1 MNTVT
6 PPGWQRRA
14 VGLDRALARVGD
26 GVTMVFGL
34 GPPVSGTS
42 LDQRLS
48 ALLAEPGLGLAAV
61 RRCRQVH
68 GRRLHPVDGDGP
80 AVAEVGDGDALAT
93 ASPGVGLLVVTA
105 DCVPVLM
112 AGGGAAAAVHAGWRG
127 CAADVVGAVVAAL
140 GDRWGVAASR
150 LRVALGPAV
159 CGACYQV
166 GSEVPAALGRIETD
180 EARWRRG
187 DRVDLRAFLRARF
200 EALGVPP
207 ERIETVGG
215 CTLEDPELAS
225 YRRDGARAGR
235 QWSLVSLTG

>member
-1 MNTVT
+1 MKTVT
-6 PPGWQRRA
+6 RSGWQHRA
-14 VGLDRALARVGD
+14 VGLDRALVRIGD
-26 GVTMVFGL
+26 GATMGFGL
-34 GPPVSGTS
+34 GPPAGGPG
-42 LDQRLS
+42 LDERLS
-48 ALLAEPGLGLAAV
+48 AVLAEPDLELAAV

-68 GRRLHPVDGDGP
+68 GRRVHPVGGVGP
-80 AVAEVGDGDALAT
+80 AIAEVGDGDALVP

-112 AGGGAAAAVHAGWRG
+112 AGGGTAAAVHAGWRG
-127 CAADVVGAVVAAL
+127 CAADVVGAVVAAV
-140 GDRWGVAASR
+140 GEGWGVAASR

-166 GSEVPAALGRIETD
+166 GPEVPAALARLEPG

-187 DRVDLRAFLRARF
+187 DRVDLRAFLRARL
-200 EALGVPP
+200 EALGVPA
-207 ERIETVGG
+207 ERIESVGG

-225 YRRDGARAGR
+225 YRRDGDRAGR

>member
-14 VGLDRALARVGD
+14 VGLDRALARVAD

-34 GPPVSGTS
+34 GPPDSCTS
-42 LDQRLS
+42 LDERLS
-48 ALLAEPGLGLAAV
+48 ALLAEPDLGLAAV

-68 GRRLHPVDGDGP
+68 GRRVHPVDGGGP
-80 AVAEVGDGDALAT
+80 AVAEAGDGDALVT

-112 AGGGAAAAVHAGWRG
+112 VGGGAAAAAHAGWRG
-127 CAADVVGAVVAAL
+127 CAADVVGAVVTAL
-140 GDRWGVAASR
+140 GDRFGVAASR
-150 LRVALGPAV
+150 LHVALGPSV
-159 CGACYQV
+159 CGACYRV
-166 GSEVPAALGRIETD
+166 GREVPTALTRIEPD
-180 EARWRRG
+180 EARWRHG

-200 EALGVPP
+200 EALGVPAQ
-207 ERIETVGG
+207 RIETVGG

>member
-6 PPGWQRRA
+6 PPAWQRRG
-14 VGLDRALARVGD
+14 VGLDRALVRVGD

-34 GPPVSGTS
+34 GPPDSGTS

-48 ALLAEPGLGLAAV
+48 ALLAGPDLGLAAV

-68 GRRLHPVDGDGP
+68 GRRVHPVDGGGP
-80 AVAEVGDGDALAT
+80 AIAEVGAGDALVT

-127 CAADVVGAVVAAL
+127 CAADVVGAAVAAL
-140 GDRWGVAASR
+140 GDRWRIDASR
-150 LRVALGPAV
+150 LRVALGPAI

-166 GSEVPAALGRIETD
+166 GPEVHAALGRIATD
-180 EARWRRG
+180 GARWRHG

-200 EALGVPP
+200 EALGVPAQQ
-207 ERIETVGG
+207 IETVGG

-235 QWSLVSLTG
+235 QWSLVALTG